1 LIKVLVMAGGIGTR
15 ARPFTDF
22 SPKPMMPIFDRPM
35 IDYIVRYLAKSGE
48 IEQILIVTSLEAGR
62 GKQIQN
68 YFDGKESLL
77 GKRIVFVDDPG
88 EGTGGG
94 ILKAQQHL
102 SEEEDFLVWFSDNL
116 AAVNVTD
123 LVRFHRAKAA
133 LATVAVSRLKRYETG
148 FAEATPGGLVTRFLE
163 KPVLGTPMAECLGI
177 YVFETGIFRYL
188 AEARAKKKNVNLSF
202 DILSRLPAAG
212 RVYAYEMGERP
223 WLDVESAST
232 VERNTD
238 LVRKILDEMQ
248 VK

>member
-1 LIKVLVMAGGIGTR
+1 MGIMKKRNAVLGWAVWKV
-15 ARPFTDF
+15 
-22 SPKPMMPIFDRPM
+22 
-35 IDYIVRYLAKSGE
+35 
-48 IEQILIVTSLEAGR
+48 
-62 GKQIQN
+62 
-68 YFDGKESLL
+68 
-77 GKRIVFVDDPG
+77 GKRVVKRKAKAAVP
-88 EGTGGG
+88 GTGGG
-94 ILKAQQHL
+94 GGGGGG
-102 SEEEDFLVWFSDNL
+102 
-116 AAVNVTD
+116 
-123 LVRFHRAKAA
+123 RAKAA

-148 FAEATPGGLVTRFLE
+148 FAEASPGGHVTRFLE